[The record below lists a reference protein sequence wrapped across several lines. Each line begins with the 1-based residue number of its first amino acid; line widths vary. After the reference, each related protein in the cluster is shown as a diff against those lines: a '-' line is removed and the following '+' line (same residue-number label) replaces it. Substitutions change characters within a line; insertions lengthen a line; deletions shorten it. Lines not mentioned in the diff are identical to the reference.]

1 MQQNSF
7 LKATEEELKIIK
19 NHIYIKQEKHPF
31 IDYNNSVCKKP
42 WGHEFLIYQNKK
54 IGIWFLKIN
63 EGHKTSLHCHF
74 NKDTIVIVIKGSAK
88 IELINNKVINLNTMD
103 TLFLPHYSFHS
114 LGTFSPETYILE
126 IEIYNNHINFTDKN
140 DLLRVN
146 DLYKRQNNIY
156 ETSVETETE
165 NIKENYD
172 YFSLTNNFY
181 ETIQDVIFK
190 VFEINSDNKELF
202 VNNKSNYNIILDGT
216 IFQKMKYL
224 NEGSVIDSFEHINFL
239 EDKSLILSLTK
250 YEYAEDHKLIYNKEQ
265 LGIITKELKKNNNK
279 IILSSGCFDIIHVG
293 HIQNLL
299 KAKNMG
305 DILMVSLSSDEQI
318 KKLKGNDRPI
328 NNYNDRINLFKTI
341 KYVDYIILYDEV
353 NIATE
358 QTLDEI
364 MQIVDPYLWVKGSDY
379 KVEEILKKHPCL
391 KNIKLI
397 NNVENKSTTNIIKKI
412 SNKN

>member
-1 MQQNSF
+1 MLQNSF

-31 IDYNNSVCKKP
+31 INYNNSVCKKP

-54 IGIWFLKIN
+54 IGLWFLKIN

-74 NKDTIVIVIKGSAK
+74 NKDTIIVVIKGSIK
-88 IELINNKVINLNTMD
+88 IELIDNQIKNLNAMD
-103 TLFLPHYSFHS
+103 ILFLPHYSFHS
-114 LGTFSPETYILE
+114 LGTFSPESYILE
-126 IEIYNNHINFTDKN
+126 IEIYNNSINFTDKN

-156 ETSVETETE
+156 ETSIDVEIED
-165 NIKENYD
+165 IKEKYG
-172 YFSLTNNFY
+172 YFSLNNNFN
-181 ETIQDVIFK
+181 ENIQDVIFK
-190 VFEINSDNKELF
+190 VFEINSENKEEF
-202 VNNKSNYNIILDGT
+202 INNNSTYNILLDGT

-224 NEGSVIDSFEHINFL
+224 NEGSFIDSFEDINLL

-250 YEYAEDHKLIYNKEQ
+250 YEYTEDSKIIYNLEQ
-265 LGIITKELKKNNNK
+265 LKLITKELKKNNKK

-293 HIQNLL
+293 HIHNLL
-299 KAKNMG
+299 LAKNMG
-305 DILMVSLSSDEQI
+305 DNLMVCLSSDEQI

-341 KYVDYIILYDEV
+341 KYVDYIILYNEC

-364 MQIVDPYLWVKGSDY
+364 MQIVDPHLWVKGSDY
-379 KVEEILKKHPCL
+379 KIEEIFKKHPCL

-397 NNVENKSTTNIIKKI
+397 DNIENKSTTNIIKKI